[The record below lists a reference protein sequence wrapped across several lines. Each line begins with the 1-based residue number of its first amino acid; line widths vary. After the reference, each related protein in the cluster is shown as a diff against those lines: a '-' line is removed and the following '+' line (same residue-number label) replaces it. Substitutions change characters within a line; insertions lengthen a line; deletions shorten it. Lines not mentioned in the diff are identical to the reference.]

1 MSNNPRILVISNIEE
16 AKKALQ
22 KIGVD
27 LGGIDIMAPKAI
39 HRLVKLEN
47 VDIRAAN
54 IIKQEMLSR
63 GGEAA
68 VSKDVYF
75 FKKDKTDVIIMGT
88 LRHFKELYV
97 KLLKQPF
104 GLSSIAKE
112 IREVLSNFESL
123 GKILEVGRY
132 KFNLSRRTHITG
144 ILNVTPDSFSNGGK
158 FLEVSQAISQAEK
171 MIEEGADIIDVGG
184 ESSRPGAEAVSIED
198 ELARVIPV
206 IEELASRTD
215 KPISIDTYKAE
226 VARRALDAGAAM
238 VNDISGLR
246 GNGEMVELV
255 AQRQVPLVIMHMQG
269 TPQNMQD
276 NPQYDDVVG
285 EIISFLRDRIGI
297 ALSAGVTKER
307 ILVDPGIG
315 FGKTLQHNLE
325 IMHRLSEFKS
335 LGFPILLGTSRKSFI
350 GSVLG
355 LPVEERLEGTVATV
369 AFGISQGAD
378 LVRVHDVKEAVR
390 VARMTDAMLR
400 R

>member
-1 MSNNPRILVISNIEE
+1 MSNNPRILVINTIEE

-75 FKKDKTDVIIMGT
+75 FKKDKTDVIMMGT

-355 LPVEERLEGTVATV
+355 LPVEERLEGTAATV